1 MIPESLFEEVKKRL
15 QARRA
20 VTDEGGRE
28 RARIGSVR
36 CAGCGSW
43 LVVVRAATGLRYYR
57 CSRAMKGD
65 VRDARPAELWCG
77 CRTGHL
83 PF

>member
-1 MIPESLFEEVKKRL
+1 MIPESLFEEVQKRL
-15 QARRA
+15 HARRA

-43 LVVVRAATGLRYYR
+43 LVVVRAASGLRYYR
-57 CSRAMKGD
+57 CKESMKGN
-65 VRDARPAELWCG
+65 VRDAA
-77 CRTGHL
+77 CRAVVHV
-83 PF
+83 PD